1 MGIVAVRVDC
11 FRFCV
16 VKSVLIGFA
25 GRPHIVVICAFFLS
39 GVVDIMR
46 LVFKLFLQTGH

>member
-25 GRPHIVVICAFFLS
+25 GRPHIVVICAFCS